1 MNEQQCKFPI
11 DIRAIVYSPGCSI
24 VSPSSVSIVDGGL
37 PPVEVS
43 GETQE
48 STFLVVALSEIIYV
62 LGDVSLDPEA
72 TAPLSVCRFSMRR
85 VSSKTACTAAE
96 VIASDT
102 GDFPLTYA
110 SEDSREGSMTGA
122 EDPCDRGSSVRL
134 TSRSCARFGLEA
146 FLSPSECTPVSLSG
160 ELLGGAY
167 GWPGVFG
174 CRWAFARDS
183 GGIPG

>member
-1 MNEQQCKFPI
+1 MNEQLCKFPI
-11 DIRAIVYSPGCSI
+11 DIRTSVCSPGCNI

-43 GETQE
+43 GE
-48 STFLVVALSEIIYV
+48 STFLVAALSEIGYV
-62 LGDVSLDPEA
+62 WGDVSLDPA
-72 TAPLSVCRFSMRR
+72 AAPLSVCCFSMRR

-102 GDFPLTYA
+102 GDFPLPYA

-122 EDPCDRGSSVRL
+122 EDSCGRRSSGRL
-134 TSRSCARFGLEA
+134 TSRSCACFGLEA
-146 FLSPSECTPVSLSG
+146 PLSPSECTPVSLSG

-174 CRWAFARDS
+174 CS
-183 GGIPG
+183 

>member
-1 MNEQQCKFPI
+1 M
-11 DIRAIVYSPGCSI
+11 RVYSPGCSI

-43 GETQE
+43 GETLE
-48 STFLVVALSEIIYV
+48 STFLAVALSEIGYV
-62 LGDVSLDPEA
+62 LGDVSLDS
-72 TAPLSVCRFSMRR
+72 APFSVCCFSMRR

-102 GDFPLTYA
+102 GDFPLSYA
-110 SEDSREGSMTGA
+110 SEDSREGSMTGTD
-122 EDPCDRGSSVRL
+122 DPCGRVSSGRL

-146 FLSPSECTPVSLSG
+146 SISSSECTPVSLSG
-160 ELLGGAY
+160 VLLEGTY

-174 CRWAFARDS
+174 CSWAFARGS